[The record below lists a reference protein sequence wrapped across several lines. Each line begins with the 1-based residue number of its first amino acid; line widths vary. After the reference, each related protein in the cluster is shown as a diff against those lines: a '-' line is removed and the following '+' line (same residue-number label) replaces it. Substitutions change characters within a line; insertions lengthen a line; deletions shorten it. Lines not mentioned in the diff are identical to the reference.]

1 MEIIVKKLSSLF
13 IITAGILWGAIGIFV
28 RELNASGLN
37 SLDIIFIR
45 AIFTTA
51 IIFAIL
57 LIADR
62 KALRI
67 KLKDIWMF
75 IGTGIFSIVFFNGCY
90 FSAMN
95 YTSLSISAI
104 LLYTAPAFVMVMSV
118 FLFKENFTKTKLIA
132 LVLSFVGCV
141 FVSGIFSGESLALSP
156 KGFLF
161 GIGAGIGY
169 ALYSIFGTYALRKYK
184 PLTVAAY
191 TFLFATLGSLP
202 LANVKLVYVELS
214 SSLHLFI
221 YALFLAVIST
231 VLPYIVYNQG
241 LKYTPAGTASI
252 MASVEPVS
260 ATLWGLIV
268 FHEKMDLW
276 NVLGMVCVLGSI
288 VLLNVKINF
297 KR

>member
-1 MEIIVKKLSSLF
+1 MKKLSPLF

-28 RELNASGLN
+28 RELNASGMN

-45 AIFTTA
+45 AIFTA
-51 IIFAIL
+51 VIIFAIL
-57 LIADR
+57 LITDR

-67 KLKDIWMF
+67 SLKDIWMF

-95 YTSLSISAI
+95 YTSLSIAAI

-118 FLFKENFTKTKLIA
+118 FLFKEKFTKAKLAA

-161 GIGAGIGY
+161 GMGAGIGY

-191 TFLFATLGSLP
+191 TFLFATIGSLP
-202 LANVKLVYVELS
+202 LADVKLVYVELS

-221 YALFLAVIST
+221 YAVFLAVIST

-260 ATLWGLIV
+260 ATLWGLVV

-288 VLLNVKINF
+288 VLLNVKFNN
-297 KR
+297 KG

>member
-1 MEIIVKKLSSLF
+1 MKKLSPLF

-28 RELNASGLN
+28 RELNAAGMD

-45 AIFTTA
+45 AIFTA
-51 IIFAIL
+51 VIIFVIL
-57 LIADR
+57 LITDR
-62 KALRI
+62 QGLRI

-95 YTSLSISAI
+95 YTSLSIAAI

-118 FLFKENFTKTKLIA
+118 FLFKEKFTKIKLIA
-132 LVLSFVGCV
+132 LVLSFAGCV

-191 TFLFATLGSLP
+191 TFLFATIGSLP
-202 LANVKLVYVELS
+202 MADVKLIYTELS
-214 SSLHLFI
+214 SDLHLFT
-221 YALFLAVIST
+221 YALLLAVIST

-260 ATLWGLIV
+260 ATLWGLVV

-276 NVLGMVCVLGSI
+276 NGIGMICVLASI
-288 VLLNVKINF
+288 VLLNIKINS
-297 KR
+297 KKE

>member
-1 MEIIVKKLSSLF
+1 MKKLSPLF

-28 RELNASGLN
+28 RELNAAGLN
-37 SLDIIFIR
+37 SLNIIFIR
-45 AIFTTA
+45 AIFTA
-51 IIFAIL
+51 VIIFAIL
-57 LIADR
+57 LITDR

-67 KLKDIWMF
+67 RLKDIWMF

-95 YTSLSISAI
+95 YTSLSIAAI

-118 FLFKENFTKTKLIA
+118 FLFKERFTKVKLIA
-132 LVLSFVGCV
+132 LVLSFAGCV

-191 TFLFATLGSLP
+191 TFLFACIGSLP
-202 LANVKLVYVELS
+202 MADVKLVYTELS
-214 SSLHLFI
+214 SSIHLFI
-221 YALFLAVIST
+221 YALLLAIVST
-231 VLPYIVYNQG
+231 VLPYIIYNQG

-260 ATLWGLIV
+260 ATLWGLLV

-288 VLLNVKINF
+288 VLLNVKTNTN
-297 KR
+297 KK